1 MHETKR
7 CSRCRLVKIVTDFNV
22 DKRSPSGRQ
31 CTCNKC
37 RQDARN
43 RNKDGEYSRVKKRR
57 LLNPESVMLERVKYR
72 AKNENLPFNLTRG
85 DIFIPTIC
93 PILGIQLVRS
103 EGRLTQN
110 SPSLDRIIPALG
122 YVKGNVWVVS
132 MKANTMK
139 NSATVEEL
147 RQFARWVVDAYGA

>member
-1 MHETKR
+1 
-7 CSRCRLVKIVTDFNV
+7 
-22 DKRSPSGRQ
+22 
-31 CTCNKC
+31 
-37 RQDARN
+37 
-43 RNKDGEYSRVKKRR
+43 
-57 LLNPESVMLERVKYR
+57 MLERVKYR

-147 RQFARWVVDAYGA
+147 RQFARWVVGAYGA